1 MSLLKRTMANVA
13 SSTFADVAAVLA
25 LLLVS
30 RGRLQKDLACTE
42 PRNGSVLL
50 EGIWN
55 AQYCTVQYIVSVYGI
70 DDIHNVL
77 YLDEAEAAFV
87 LPGHR
92 PTAVYSYEHDFP
104 VHRII
109 LLLIVR

>member
-42 PRNGSVLL
+42 P
-50 EGIWN
+50 
-55 AQYCTVQYIVSVYGI
+55 CTVQYIVSVYGI